1 MKKCILL
8 TAVCLAF
15 GTAFGTVFAGLA
27 YLATEFNKKTHY
39 NYEAVKSPSSNAS
52 TPRSQQRGGY
62 TH

>member
-1 MKKCILL
+1 MKKCILF

-27 YLATEFNKKTHY
+27 YLATEFNKKAHY
-39 NYEAVKSPSSNAS
+39 NYGAVKSPSSNAH
-52 TPRSQQRGGY
+52 TPPSQQRGGY